1 MFTVAV
7 FQLVR
12 YRHMEGT
19 VLLSFPEKVCLIQLY
34 SLGILLSKYA
44 HVFSG
49 VKRWTLNISMRHLQC
64 SARGCESTV
73 YLCTLFNDAGN
84 NEGHI
89 ASKVKDI
96 DVPRKGMHL
105 GGMGR
110 GLMTYCI
117 VICIKV
123 LRKAT
128 KDIRQDTMFRQ
139 LPYTPLRP
147 VKS

>member
-1 MFTVAV
+1 
-7 FQLVR
+7 
-12 YRHMEGT
+12 
-19 VLLSFPEKVCLIQLY
+19 
-34 SLGILLSKYA
+34 
-44 HVFSG
+44 
-49 VKRWTLNISMRHLQC
+49 MRHLQC
-64 SARGCESTV
+64 SVRGCESTV

-89 ASKVKDI
+89 ASNGKDT
-96 DVPRKGMHL
+96 DVSRKGMLL
-105 GGMGR
+105 GGTGR

-128 KDIRQDTMFRQ
+128 KDIRQDTMIRH
-139 LPYTPLRP
+139 LPYTPLCP